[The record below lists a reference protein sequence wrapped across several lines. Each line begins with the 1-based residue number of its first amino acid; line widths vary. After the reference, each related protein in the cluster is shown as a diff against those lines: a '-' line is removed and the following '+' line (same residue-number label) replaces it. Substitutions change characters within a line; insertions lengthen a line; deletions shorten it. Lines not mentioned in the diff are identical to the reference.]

1 MKTAI
6 LEHRHKHGHDTY
18 VALVG
23 DEATMADQDKIIDA
37 MVRMYDIDYEPKGAG
52 QEDGCVEEL
61 ELSLMGRNEVEIIP
75 VGFKADLPISKGVW
89 RYSEEGKEVTTSH
102 PGILEGSKRV
112 CHVGNGLKPAEE
124 VKANGM
130 VIEAVPEMIGVLEDI
145 RDHLNT
151 NHQRWTTDKRRLK
164 DRVDAILRR
173 FRFSSVSGQG

>member
-1 MKTAI
+1 MKIAV
-6 LEHRHKHGHDTY
+6 LEHTHKHGHDTY
-18 VALVG
+18 IAQVG
-23 DEATMADQDKIIDA
+23 DDATIKDQEKIIA
-37 MVRMYDIDYEPKGAG
+37 EMIKVYGIDYEPHSEG
-52 QEDGCVEEL
+52 QDEGFGEEL
-61 ELSLMGRNEVEIIP
+61 ELRLETQDDVRVLSI
-75 VGFKADLPISKGVW
+75 GFDEGSISKGVW